1 MTAFFINA
9 FVILSMVGMAIFI
22 CFALSMVLF
31 STVKLIL
38 ELYYSLI
45 KRTILLFGM
54 RRKLKKATVQSLW
67 HYKTEGRGQNGGLA
81 TEFSA
86 LSFKQSL
93 KLSRKDTLI
102 IFYIAFIVSVFFVC
116 GLVIASVVAKF
127 ALVAPQ
133 AASGLFVIGA
143 LPMLF
148 IFVLSAFSLPVILI
162 LHSLLYYGVKKTVKR
177 LETVA

>member
-9 FVILSMVGMAIFI
+9 FVILIMVGMAIFI
-22 CFALSMVLF
+22 CCALSMVLF

-54 RRKLKKATVQSLW
+54 RRRLKKATVQSLW

-102 IFYIAFIVSVFFVC
+102 IFSIVCVVSVFFVC
-116 GLVIASVVAKF
+116 GLVIASVFTKF

-133 AASGLFVIGA
+133 VASGLFFIGA
-143 LPMLF
+143 LPLLW
-148 IFVLSAFSLPVILI
+148 ILVLSTFTLPVILI
-162 LHSLLYYGVKKTVKR
+162 LHSFLHYGVKKTVKR
-177 LETVA
+177 LETFA